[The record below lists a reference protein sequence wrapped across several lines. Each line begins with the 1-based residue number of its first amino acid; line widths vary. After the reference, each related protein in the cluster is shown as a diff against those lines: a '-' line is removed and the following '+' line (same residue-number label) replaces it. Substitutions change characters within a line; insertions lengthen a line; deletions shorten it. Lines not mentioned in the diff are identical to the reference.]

1 MAQVGV
7 EMVVVVVVAVAEW
20 ELGNQIQS
28 MVEGEGV

>member
-7 EMVVVVVVAVAEW
+7 EMVVAVVAVAEW

>member
-7 EMVVVVVVAVAEW
+7 EMVAVAAEW

-28 MVEGEGV
+28 MVEVVGV